1 MKGIGIFIAI
11 LLIAV
16 IIYLYMLNQ
25 KAKQYAATKPGTNIT
40 NYNSGYELGLNL
52 ANLIANT
59 KCGKEGRPPCTKA
72 ELQASGW
79 SAQQIA
85 AAEAGSN
92 TVGQSVLCM
101 QLGIGCN

>member
-11 LLIAV
+11 LLIGV
-16 IIYLYMLNQ
+16 IVYLYMLNQ
-25 KAKQYAATKPGTNIT
+25 KAKQFAATKPPNVT

-59 KCGKEGRPPCTKA
+59 KCGKEGRPPCTKT

-79 SAQQIA
+79 SPEQIA
-85 AAEAGSN
+85 AAEAGSTSLSN
-92 TVGQSVLCM
+92 WSLCYN
-101 QLGIGCN
+101 LGINC